1 MALEKSTNQQLVDYV
16 KKNLAK
22 GYTLDALRY
31 SLVKQGYSRT
41 SVDKSI
47 ELANR
52 EMAASAPKMVEKPV
66 VKYQVID
73 DNEMAAKVAAQDAK
87 PGFWKR
93 FFRGFRD

>member
-1 MALEKSTNQQLVDYV
+1 MSDAVNTNQQLVEYV

-22 GYTLDALRY
+22 GYTIDALRY

-47 ELANR
+47 DLANR
-52 EMAASAPKMVEKPV
+52 EMAASAPKLIEKPV
-66 VKYQVID
+66 VRFQTID
-73 DNEMAAKVAAQDAK
+73 DNEMAAKVAANDDK

-93 FFRGFRD
+93 LFSGFKS

>member
-1 MALEKSTNQQLVDYV
+1 MSSSVNTNQQLVDYI
-16 KKNLAK
+16 KKNLSK

-52 EMAASAPKMVEKPV
+52 ELAVQAPKMVEKPQ
-66 VKYQVID
+66 VKWEVID
-73 DNEMAAKVAAQDAK
+73 DNEMASKVAANDSK

-93 FFRGFRD
+93 LFG

>member
-1 MALEKSTNQQLVDYV
+1 MLSEKSTNQQLIDYI

-47 ELANR
+47 DLANR
-52 EMAASAPKMVEKPV
+52 EMAAAAPKMVEKPV
-66 VKYQVID
+66 VKWEVID
-73 DNEMAAKVAAQDAK
+73 DNEMAAKVAANNGK
-87 PGFWKR
+87 LGFWKR
-93 FFRGFRD
+93 LFNGFKS

>member
-1 MALEKSTNQQLVDYV
+1 MISEKSTNQQLVDYI

-47 ELANR
+47 DTANR
-52 EMAASAPKMVEKPV
+52 EMASQAPKMVEKPV
-66 VKYQVID
+66 VKWETID
-73 DNEMAAKVAAQDAK
+73 DGEMAAKVAAQDNK

-93 FFRGFRD
+93 LFSGFKS

>member
-1 MALEKSTNQQLVDYV
+1 MAPLEKSTNQQLVDYI
-16 KKNLAK
+16 KKNLSK

-52 EMAASAPKMVEKPV
+52 ELAATAPKMVEKPQ
-66 VKYQVID
+66 VKWETID
-73 DNEMAAKVAAQDAK
+73 DNEMASKVAANDSK

-93 FFRGFRD
+93 FLGGFK

>member
-1 MALEKSTNQQLVDYV
+1 MALEKSTNQQLVDYI
-16 KKNLAK
+16 KKNLSK

-52 EMAASAPKMVEKPV
+52 ELAATAPKMVEKPA
-66 VKYQVID
+66 VKWEVL
-73 DNEMAAKVAAQDAK
+73 DNEDMAAKVAANESK
-87 PGFWKR
+87 PGFFKR
-93 FFRGFRD
+93 FLSGFK